1 MNKRYPLTESFEPL
15 SITGQICFSLLEL
28 GVVEEAGEEVQA
40 QRPAHLE
47 GVLAGEVGEEG
58 IGAGGGAVVTGVGRE
73 LGQVVGPPQGHPQV
87 GGDLLRSW
95 RKAVKIERGAAD
107 QSALVRHWIRLQPL
121 IRQFGEDGTVIRG
134 KVNKADVGVMQI
146 NEKYHAETAL
156 KLGYDI
162 YSVEGNVAFGKYLY
176 KKYGTS
182 PWYSSSACW
191 LQASTIAEK

>member
-1 MNKRYPLTESFEPL
+1 MIEVA
-15 SITGQICFSLLEL
+15 TGVAFLMSSLY
-28 GVVEEAGEEVQA
+28 
-40 QRPAHLE
+40 
-47 GVLAGEVGEEG
+47 
-58 IGAGGGAVVTGVGRE
+58 GAGHVNASVPQIADAPTTMQAVGIARNFSESKQIEAYVRE
-73 LGQVVGPPQGHPQV
+73 QF
-87 GGDLLRSW
+87 
-95 RKAVKIERGAAD
+95 AD
-107 QSALVRHWIRLQPL
+107 TQILVDVARCESTF
-121 IRQFGEDGTVIRG
+121 RQFGEDGTVIRG